1 MKVKIQTL
9 TPVHIGSGREIQS
22 GFEYLYFPQ
31 ERKVAVLDPEKILQH
46 IGEENLHL
54 WVSCIE
60 KGEKITEKLPQ
71 LRDKTSAELADRSIA
86 SRQSC
91 TKPVREQ
98 LRSGGDQA
106 LLPGSSLKGALRTVV
121 FGETMLDNPKL
132 AKEKRNLGMVDY
144 RGGFRWSDAP
154 LQKTLFG
161 QDPNHDIFRL
171 LQVGDAHFGATEV
184 FKTQIVNLKG
194 KDWVVDKGDKGN
206 GISAEAW
213 IEALPPGAESVAEVR
228 FNEMLKSQ
236 ADKFK
241 TFNSN
246 ALKLKLPELFRLAN
260 TYTKRLVSDEIEYW
274 TTKADPPEGFDAY
287 VPELKILLE
296 TTTTCS
302 ENECVLRLGWGS
314 GYRSMTGD
322 WQGNMHDD
330 DYDDLVNSLRSR
342 KYEGLMFPKTV
353 RFSGEGVPLGFVK
366 LAILN

>member
-9 TPVHIGSGREIQS
+9 TPVHIGSGREIQN

-71 LRDKTSAELADRSIA
+71 LRDKTSADVAERSITA
-86 SRQSC
+86 HQPC
-91 TKPVREQ
+91 AKPVREQ
-98 LRSGGDQA
+98 LRSGSDQA

-154 LQKTLFG
+154 LQKNLFG

-184 FKTQIVNLKG
+184 FKTQIVNMKG
-194 KDWVVDKGDKGN
+194 KNWVIDRGEGKQ
-206 GISAEAW
+206 ISPEAW
-213 IEALPPGAESVAEVR
+213 VEALPPGAEATAEIR

-246 ALKLKLPELFRLAN
+246 ASKLQLHTLFRLAN
-260 TYTKRLVSDEIEYW
+260 AFTERLVSDEINYW
-274 TTKADPPEGFDAY
+274 TTKADAPEGFDEY
-287 VPELKILLE
+287 VPELKGLLE
-296 TTTTCS
+296 TTKNCS

-314 GYRSMTGD
+314 GFRSMTGD
-322 WQGNMHDD
+322 WQGEMHDD
-330 DYDDLVNSLRSR
+330 DYDALVNSLRSR

-353 RFSGEGVPLGFVK
+353 RFSGAGVPMGFIK
-366 LAILN
+366 LFIQN